1 MYKTLVALTFGLLSS
16 VAVAEQMYRWVDDQG
31 VPQFGQQP
39 PEGKSYQRVDITASP
54 PPGGALREPAPLP
67 SRDANPEEDQ
77 QSEIQAKADK
87 AAEAKRLEQCTQLQ
101 ANLRTLETN
110 PRLSRTNDAGE
121 VERIGEDERQELI
134 AKAKADLE
142 NYCKN

>member
-16 VAVAEQMYRWVDDQG
+16 LAVAEQMYRWVDDQG

-39 PEGKSYQRVDITASP
+39 PEGKSYQRMDITAAP

-67 SRDANPEEDQ
+67 SRDENTEEEQ
-77 QSEIQAKADK
+77 QSEMQAKANE
-87 AAEAKRLEQCTQLQ
+87 AAEAKRQEQCGQLQ
-101 ANLRTLETN
+101 QNLRTLETN

-121 VERIGEDERQELI
+121 VERIGEDERQALI
-134 AKAKADLE
+134 EKAKADLE
-142 NYCKN
+142 SYCKN